1 MKLTKYPAI
10 GKLQPYVVPAIFSV
24 AHNNAAVTDEIG
36 KARNET
42 GKIFAIHD
50 YSLPDGLVRA
60 HEPLPGC
67 G

>member
-1 MKLTKYPAI
+1 MI
-10 GKLQPYVVPAIFSV
+10 GKLQPYVVAGIFSV
-24 AHNNAAVTDEIG
+24 AHNNDNAAVTDEIG

-50 YSLPDGLVRA
+50 YSLPDGLMRA
-60 HEPLPGC
+60 HEPVPGC